1 MREGVT
7 AAARRHPVAHIDMC
21 GPMQSDKDDSW
32 CAKGPSG
39 FRARLLG
46 ELALAFRPPRKA

>member
-1 MREGVT
+1 VRPD
-7 AAARRHPVAHIDMC
+7 AA
-21 GPMQSDKDDSW
+21 DKDDSW

-39 FRARLLG
+39 FGARLLG